1 MTFDDYQKKALTTAI
16 NHPNPDYV
24 FFDRSFGLV
33 GEAGEIAEKVKK
45 WIRDDKAE
53 PKKLDKDAMAEEL
66 GDLLWYTAT
75 LADYLG
81 YKLDDIAKNNVA
93 KLDSRKNR
101 NKLSGSGDAR

>member
-45 WIRDDKAE
+45 WIRNDRADSE
-53 PKKLDKDAMAEEL
+53 KLDKKALASEL
-66 GDLLWYTAT
+66 GDVLWYVAT

-81 YKLDDIAKNNVA
+81 YSLDDIAKTNLA
-93 KLDSRKNR
+93 KLADRKKR
-101 NKLSGSGDAR
+101 GVITSSGDTR